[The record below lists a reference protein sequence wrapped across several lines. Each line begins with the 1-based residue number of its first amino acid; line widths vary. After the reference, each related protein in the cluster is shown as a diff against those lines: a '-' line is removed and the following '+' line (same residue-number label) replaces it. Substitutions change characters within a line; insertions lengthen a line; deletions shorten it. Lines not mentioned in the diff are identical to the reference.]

1 MADQEL
7 IVKIG
12 AKIDELKKGL
22 SNAQNQLQEF
32 GKKATSIGVSLSKN
46 VTAPIAAIGAAAFAN
61 TVRIGNFA
69 DALLDLE
76 QQTGLS
82 TDALQEYRQVTT
94 QAGVATDTI
103 AQAAENL
110 QKRFARGEEGS
121 KDLSDG
127 LAAIGV
133 SAKDASGGLRDIDS
147 ILEETIT
154 QLADIEN
161 VTERNQLAFKIFG
174 QSASALIP
182 VLSLGSK
189 EINNAKQQA
198 RDLGLVLSKDALN
211 SANDFRIAFDTLKN
225 TVGGIANEI
234 GIAFIPIA
242 NKLVEILQN
251 NVIPVIRNVISFFN
265 NLSPTVKT
273 VIAVVVGLVAA
284 LGPLLA
290 GLGFFITTIL
300 PALKIGLAAVTA
312 LFSPLILK
320 IVAITALVGGLILV
334 GKALVDSWDLV
345 SEFFSQ
351 TWDKIKLFFVNGVR
365 DLLIAL
371 NKFTS
376 VIGLDFENAIQSL
389 ENTGSRIQ
397 NGLDS
402 KPVVSFGDVL
412 GAVGDNIKNTFTS
425 IKDSVVSNLSGVDGA
440 LESTK
445 TKAIGTANA
454 IKRTFETAIGGGGE
468 RGEFGTATI
477 ETPTLGI
484 INPDL
489 GPSFGKVIDN
499 IIDQIDTKFPDV
511 IAKIQSFAF
520 DIDNLIRNNIEGS
533 FIDLGNAIGQALA
546 EGQNVF
552 EAIGKTLLN
561 SVGIFLSDFG
571 ALLIKYGVAGIAFG
585 KLTKAIATGGPVSIG
600 AGILAIAAGTALVA
614 IGGAIRGLAGR
625 QGGGGGI
632 ATSGV
637 GSGVGSSFG
646 GATGGAFDFNRQVEL
661 VGEFSVSGQQL
672 KYVIQNSENFEN

>member
-12 AKIDELKKGL
+12 AKIDDLKKGL

-133 SAKDASGGLRDIDS
+133 SAKDSSGGLRDIDS

-189 EINNAKQQA
+189 QINNAKQQA

-211 SANDFRIAFDTLKN
+211 GANEFRIAFDTLKN

-242 NKLVEILQN
+242 NKLVDILQN
-251 NVIPVIRNVISFFN
+251 NVIPVIRSVINFFN

-300 PALKIGLAAVTA
+300 PALKIGIAAVTG
-312 LFSPLILK
+312 LLSPLILK

-351 TWDKIKLFFVNGVR
+351 TWDKIKLFFINGVR

-412 GAVGDNIKNTFTS
+412 GAVGDNIKNTFIS

-454 IKRTFETAIGGGGE
+454 IKRTFETAIGGGEDRSGVFGDLIGDPTE
-468 RGEFGTATI
+468 GIKLKPVVAPELDESSKSAFLQSLQEFSNTATDI
-477 ETPTLGI
+477 L
-484 INPDL
+484 
-489 GPSFGKVIDN
+489 SFG
-499 IIDQIDTKFPDV
+499 
-511 IAKIQSFAF
+511 IQNTIGDFAF
-520 DIDNLIRNNIEGS
+520 SIGEALASGTNVVEAAGKAI
-533 FIDLGNAIGQALA
+533 LGGIAQIANQLGQAAIAIGV
-546 EGQNVF
+546 GMI
-552 EAIGKTLLN
+552 AIK
-561 SVGIFLSDFG
+561 
-571 ALLIKYGVAGIAFG
+571 KAF
-585 KLTKAIATGGPVSIG
+585 TNPFT
-600 AGILAIAAGTALVA
+600 AIAAGVGLIA
-614 IGGAIRGLAGR
+614 LAGFISKTVSR
-625 QGGGGGI
+625 IPQGVGGGGGI

-661 VGEFSVSGQQL
+661 VGEFSVSGDQL
-672 KYVIQNSENFEN
+672 RYVINNSTNFEN

>member
-211 SANDFRIAFDTLKN
+211 GANDFRIAFDTLKN

-242 NKLVEILQN
+242 NKLVDILQN
-251 NVIPVIRNVISFFN
+251 NVIPVIRSVINFFN

-284 LGPLLA
+284 IGPLLA

-445 TKAIGTANA
+445 TKAIGTANT
-454 IKRTFETAIGGGGE
+454 IKRTFETAIGGGEDRSGVFGDLIGDPTE
-468 RGEFGTATI
+468 GIKLQRVDGTEFVDSLAEI
-477 ETPTLGI
+477 KQQVENILILGI
-484 INPDL
+484 E
-489 GPSFGKVIDN
+489 
-499 IIDQIDTKFPDV
+499 DT
-511 IAKIQSFAF
+511 IGNFAF
-520 DIDNLIRNNIEGS
+520 TVGESIALGANALKAGASSLINSFSGILDELGKTALQTGILTIGIGKAIE
-533 FIDLGNAIGQALA
+533 AIKSALA
-546 EGQNVF
+546 
-552 EAIGKTLLN
+552 
-561 SVGIFLSDFG
+561 SLS
-571 ALLIKYGVAGIAFG
+571 
-585 KLTKAIATGGPVSIG
+585 GPVAIIAG
-600 AGILAIAAGTALVA
+600 AALIA
-614 IGGAIRGLAGR
+614 LAGFAR
-625 QGGGGGI
+625 GAARNIGGGGGGGSGI
-632 ATSGV
+632 STSGV